1 MTPDVLQFHFAAN
14 DDGSVTFSMYMDGK
28 VTTCM
33 ECAGWEAALE
43 MHREQVNSGFR
54 IANAAQGADA

>member
-1 MTPDVLQFHFAAN
+1 
-14 DDGSVTFSMYMDGK
+14 MYMDGK